1 MCMHGI
7 NRDAYVRQS
16 SYWGCESVMPATAS
30 LAISAFALARLG
42 LKCAALM
49 GIGASTKANDAICEY
64 FRHPDWRRRGAV
76 NH

>member
-1 MCMHGI
+1 MCMHGV
-7 NRDAYVRQS
+7 NRGVHVRQS

-49 GIGASTKANDAICEY
+49 GIGASTIASINFDEQ
-64 FRHPDWRRRGAV
+64 
-76 NH
+76 